1 MTRVLLIGIAVQDF
15 VYAVDTIPTRPEK
28 TRAKTL
34 AVVGGGLA
42 GNAAVA
48 VARLGGSASLITRLG
63 DDIVGRAIQEEFA
76 REGVSTDMTRT
87 FPGRRSPTSA
97 ILVDAAGERLVV
109 SYSDPEL
116 PTTTEWLPDTLPA
129 GTNAVLGDS
138 RWEQSAKHLFRIAAM
153 AGTPA
158 VLDLDRAVADPSVIA
173 AASHTAMSMQAL
185 RELTGDTDPVAG
197 LNVLRTRFPGWL
209 CVTDGTRGCWWT
221 DGEAIRHTP
230 AFAVTTVDTLGAGDT
245 FHGALALA
253 LGEGRAVPE
262 AVRFASAAA
271 ALKCAT
277 FGGRAGIPTRAA
289 VEAFLAT
296 NPGVHP

>member
-15 VYAVDTIPTRPEK
+15 VYAVDKIPTRPEK
-28 TRAKTL
+28 TRARNL

-63 DDIVGRAIQEEFA
+63 EDIVGRAIQEDFA
-76 REGVSTDMTRT
+76 REGVSTAMTRT

-97 ILVDAAGERLVV
+97 ILVDAEGERLVV

-116 PTTTEWLPDTLPA
+116 PTSTEWLPDTLPD

-138 RWEQSAKHLFRIAAM
+138 RWEQGAKHLFQIAAK

-158 VLDLDRAVADPSVIA
+158 VFDLDRAVADQGVIA

-185 RELTGDTDPVAG
+185 RELTGGTDPVAG
-197 LNVLRTRFPGWL
+197 LKALRARFPGWL

-221 DGEAIRHTP
+221 DGKAIRHTP

-253 LGEGRAVPE
+253 LGEGLTIPE

-277 FGGRAGIPTRAA
+277 FGGRAGIPTRSALD
-289 VEAFLAT
+289 AFLAS